1 MPKKKLTPH
10 ELMQMAIDESHL
22 SIPEHT
28 DRTDPM
34 VGAIIATAD
43 GEVLAKAHRGELREG
58 EHCEFTLIERKL
70 VSENLKGC
78 VLYVTLEPCTDES
91 RNQNKNS
98 LKSIKR
104 GCSTHIGKAR
114 LSKVYVG
121 VEDPNPKIAG
131 TGILGIRDK
140 GIEVE
145 MFPAELQEIIW
156 KDNAKFKKEKE
167 AEALK
172 ANLEQK
178 KPTKDVLL
186 SPVSGS
192 TIKSFSDTAILQ
204 FIEES
209 SASFKY
215 PSPEFNE
222 WAHEFGFLE
231 KDEKTGVLKPT
242 GLGIMIFGK
251 TPETPFPQTVF
262 KVEINYGK
270 GQPEVRDFK
279 GPLVTLLPT
288 VLDYVKDKGLK
299 LTMDK
304 SSGKRKE
311 VTDFPFE
318 VLLEAVANA
327 VIHRDYTIEGA
338 TNYLY
343 IDPDKIIVRSPGA
356 PTYPLTVKDLEDFD
370 APSISRNP
378 KIMYVF
384 NQMHLAE
391 QRGIG
396 LRNMKHLP
404 EEGFPLPTFRM
415 KAGMLEVTFG
425 RTKAHLGQKSGLK
438 NLDEDDKAAIL
449 FIQSKGAVSRSEFAE
464 HFNLNIKA
472 SQRLLGKLK
481 DAGFLRVIGGGKYTK
496 YEFNK

>member
-1 MPKKKLTPH
+1 MAIKKYTPL

-28 DRTDPM
+28 DKTDPL

-43 GEVLAKAHRGELREG
+43 GVVLAKAHRGELREG

-70 VSENLKGC
+70 VNVNLNGC

-91 RNQNKNS
+91 RK
-98 LKSIKR
+98 KPKR

-114 LSKVYVG
+114 LSKVYIG

-131 TGILGIRDK
+131 TGVKAIKDK

-145 MFPAELQEIIW
+145 MFPANLQEKIW
-156 KDNAKFKKEKE
+156 KDNAAFKKEKE

-172 ANLEQK
+172 AKLEEK
-178 KPTKDVLL
+178 KLIKDVLQL
-186 SPVSGS
+186 PVSGS
-192 TIKSFSDTAILQ
+192 TIKSFSDSTIQ
-204 FIEES
+204 MFINES
-209 SASFKY
+209 GASFKY

-222 WAHEFGFLE
+222 WAQEFGFLD
-231 KDEKTGVLKPT
+231 KDEKSGALKPT
-242 GLGIMIFGK
+242 GLGIMVFGK
-251 TPETPFPQTVF
+251 NPETPFPQTVF

-270 GQPEVRDFK
+270 GKPEVRDFK
-279 GPLVTLLPT
+279 GPLVSLLPA

-304 SSGKRKE
+304 SAGKRKE
-311 VTDFPFE
+311 VADFPFE

-356 PTYPLTVKDLEDFD
+356 PTYPLTLNDLEDFD

-404 EEGFPLPTFRM
+404 DEGFPLPTFRM

-425 RTKAHLGQKSGLK
+425 RTPTYLAQKAGLK
-438 NLDEDDKAAIL
+438 HLDEADRAAVL
-449 FIQSKGAVSRSEFAE
+449 FIQSKGTVSRSEFAQ
-464 HFNLNIKA
+464 HFDLNPKTA
-472 SQRLLGKLK
+472 QRQLSKLK
-481 DAGFLRVIGGGKYTK
+481 DAGLLRVIGAGKYTK
-496 YEFNK
+496 YEYNK